1 MSACAVNRTKVL
13 CDESYPSIIPSFADI
28 PSFPFPPSLPPSPL
42 LSSFPSFLRGYP
54 QTVSQRGQREERV
67 PRGEDHGCEVMQCS
81 ALFERITDV
90 VTETSAGA

>member
-1 MSACAVNRTKVL
+1 MKATIV
-13 CDESYPSIIPSFADI
+13 SFH
-28 PSFPFPPSLPPSPL
+28 PLLTYLLPLFLPPSLPPTPL
-42 LSSFPSFLRGYP
+42 LSPFPYLLRGYP

-81 ALFERITDV
+81 ALLERITDV